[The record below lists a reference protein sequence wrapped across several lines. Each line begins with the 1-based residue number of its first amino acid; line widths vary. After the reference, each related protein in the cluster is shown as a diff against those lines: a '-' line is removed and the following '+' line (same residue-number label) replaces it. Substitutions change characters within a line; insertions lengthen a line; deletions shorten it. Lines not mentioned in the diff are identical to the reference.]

1 MNAPVPLCPLT
12 ANRTQASRTSTAATP
27 GARTSS
33 RAAGKAGLSVAV
45 AGTSA
50 QSALP
55 TSQLCSTLN
64 QSVPG
69 FEVSV
74 PRTTNSA
81 RSAAGRADRDESARQ
96 ETLPGEV
103 DSVQPGRGSALLH
116 AEAVGD
122 ADRDAGGAA
131 LRRLQAWPTRK
142 AAA

>member
-1 MNAPVPLCPLT
+1 M
-12 ANRTQASRTSTAATP
+12 
-27 GARTSS
+27 
-33 RAAGKAGLSVAV
+33 SVAA

-69 FEVSV
+69 FAVSV

-81 RSAAGRADRDESARQ
+81 RSAAGSAEWAESARQ
-96 ETLPGEV
+96 ETLPGDV
-103 DSVQPGRGSALLH
+103 ASVQPGRGSAFCTLKPSGMRT
-116 AEAVGD
+116 VMPVV
-122 ADRDAGGAA
+122 
-131 LRRLQAWPTRK
+131 LRAPLQAWPTRK

>member
-1 MNAPVPLCPLT
+1 M
-12 ANRTQASRTSTAATP
+12 
-27 GARTSS
+27 
-33 RAAGKAGLSVAV
+33 SVAA

-74 PRTTNSA
+74 PLDDDSA
-81 RSAAGRADRDESARQ
+81 RSAAGSADRAESARQ
-96 ETLPGEV
+96 ATLSGAV
-103 DSVQPGRGSALLH
+103 ASVQPGRGSAFCTLKPSGTRT
-116 AEAVGD
+116 VMPVV
-122 ADRDAGGAA
+122 
-131 LRRLQAWPTRK
+131 LRAPLQAWPTRN